1 MRIIQDN
8 KGNII
13 KEAETAEDYLLLE
26 IERLKEK
33 NKKLKE
39 ELEKTQ
45 ENYMIKFNIYGFSS
59 QEYKVK
65 TEFGKINIEQIKKKK
80 REAKKDE

>member
-1 MRIIQDN
+1 MRLRQDN

-26 IERLKEK
+26 IERLKEE

-39 ELEKTQ
+39 ELEKKQ
-45 ENYMIKFNIYGFSS
+45 DDYMIKFNIYGFSS
-59 QEYKVK
+59 YEYKVK
-65 TEFGKINIEQIKKKK
+65 TEYGKIKIEQLTKKK
-80 REAKKDE
+80 EGEKK